1 MQVQLHGDWQASNTS
16 HARDHIAKK
25 IIFINPSNFKKQYL
39 RHLCFSSVYR
49 VSMNGA
55 KSFVIQRIAKL
66 QQTFK
71 QSQAQTAIFHSKA

>member
-1 MQVQLHGDWQASNTS
+1 MQVQLHVDWQASNTS

-25 IIFINPSNFKKQYL
+25 NIIFINPSNFTKQY
-39 RHLCFSSVYR
+39 FTFVPSSEYR